1 MRTTN
6 RTSLATTVT
15 LGAVCT
21 MLVTAALADAQIIIP
36 TNPQLPRVRAYRALD
51 LGVAGDAGALN
62 NEAGNDLTATFEER
76 RFIQGVQ
83 RNIPVIHTI
92 DDACRDRFD
101 LDTVPGL
108 ALSINDSRIV
118 VGSRGG
124 DAFEWFPSQC
134 PNVVQSGALPRLP
147 SFLGAR
153 ATANNNTRDAV
164 GVTSMFSATTIV
176 EFPTLWRKVTGGFTV
191 AQLQTAFRP
200 APLNNLRQPGAALD
214 INEGGT
220 IVGFTRVGND
230 SFNRAAILHEN
241 QDPDILRLF
250 GANDVLF
257 RLNAAHGISNNGY
270 ITGIATR
277 ILAAGASGVQTRGFV
292 RSPGGTIR
300 GTLIPDLNGTFIGSI
315 AHKVNDSGFAVGRLL
330 KNDGGTA
337 AALWN
342 EEGEVAMLDSSNVD
356 DLPQGAVLTD
366 AVDIN
371 DHGAILAKGLVNGEL
386 HVFILRF
393 RGTFLIFK
401 SASQSY

>member
-6 RTSLATTVT
+6 RTGLATTVT

-21 MLVTAALADAQIIIP
+21 VLLTALADAQIIIP

-62 NEAGNDLTATFEER
+62 NEAGDDLTATFEES
-76 RFIQGVQ
+76 RFVQGVR

-92 DDACRDRFD
+92 NDSCRERFD
-101 LDTVPGL
+101 LEEDEPGL

-118 VGSRGG
+118 VGSKGG
-124 DAFEWFPSQC
+124 DAFEWFPTQC
-134 PNVVQSGALPRLP
+134 ANTVQSGALPRLP

-153 ATANNNTRDAV
+153 ANANNNSRDAV
-164 GVTSMFSATTIV
+164 GSTSMFAVTAVV
-176 EFPTLWRKVTGGFTV
+176 EAPTVWRKITGGFTV

-200 APLNNLRQPGAALD
+200 APLNNLRQPGAAFD
-214 INEGGT
+214 INESGT
-220 IVGFTRVGND
+220 IVGFTRVG
-230 SFNRAAILHEN
+230 SELFNLAAILHEN

-250 GANDVLF
+250 GTSDIFF
-257 RLNAAHGISNNGY
+257 RLNEARGISNNGY

-277 ILAAGASGVQTRGFV
+277 IVAGAGTQTRGFV

-300 GTLIPDLNGTFIGSI
+300 GTLIPNINGTFVGSF

-330 KNDGGTA
+330 RNDGGTA

-342 EEGEVAMLDSSNVD
+342 EEGEVALLDTSNVD

-366 AVDIN
+366 ALDIN
-371 DHGAILAKGLVNGEL
+371 DQGAILAKGFVNGEL

-401 SASQSY
+401 AASQSY